1 MDLDLRKVRYFV
13 AVAER
18 LHFSRAAEELLIA
31 QPALSRQIRAL
42 EKDLGTALF
51 VRDSHGVELTAA
63 GRQLLDDAG
72 PLLAAADAARR
83 RVDRAAR
90 GDGTLVVGFRAG
102 ITVTGAVRAFAV
114 SHPGT
119 RVEVRRVEWDDQAD
133 AVRDGRVDLAFVRL
147 PVTGPGLDVR
157 PLYREPRMAALP
169 AAHPL
174 AARDAV
180 TRADLGAQAEILHLC
195 TDPEPGGAPPLSA
208 VRTVEE
214 KLEYVAAGRGVTY
227 LPLSATLLYRR
238 PDVVYRPVADLPP
251 DEVALATAAG
261 RASRLAEA
269 FAATALRTIV
279 PPGAA
284 LPVLQ
289 EPAGDDGGQPGPA
302 GDDGPTDRVAVTRS

>member
-51 VRDSHGVELTAA
+51 VRDSHGVELTEA
-63 GRQLLDDAG
+63 GRRLLEDAR

-90 GDGTLVVGFRAG
+90 GEGAVVVGFRAG
-102 ITVTGAVRAFAV
+102 IRVTDAVRAFSA
-114 SHPGT
+114 SHPGI

-169 AAHPL
+169 AGHPL

-180 TRADLGAQAEILHLC
+180 TRADLAAQAEILHLC
-195 TDPEPGGAPPLSA
+195 ANPEPGGARPLSA

-214 KLEYVAAGRGVTY
+214 KLEYVAAGRGITY
-227 LPLSATLLYRR
+227 LPLSATLLYGR
-238 PDVVYRPVADLPP
+238 PDVVYRPVTDLPP

-261 RASRLAEA
+261 RTSRAAGA
-269 FAATALRTIV
+269 FAETVLRT
-279 PPGAA
+279 
-284 LPVLQ
+284 
-289 EPAGDDGGQPGPA
+289 
-302 GDDGPTDRVAVTRS
+302 AVTRS

>member
-1 MDLDLRKVRYFV
+1 VDLDLRKVRYFV

-51 VRDSHGVELTAA
+51 VRDSHGVELTEA
-63 GRQLLDDAG
+63 GRRLLEDAR

-90 GDGTLVVGFRAG
+90 GEGAVVVGFRAG
-102 ITVTGAVRAFAV
+102 IRVTDAVRAFSA
-114 SHPGT
+114 SHPGI

-169 AAHPL
+169 AGHPL

-180 TRADLGAQAEILHLC
+180 TRADLAAQAEILHLC
-195 TDPEPGGAPPLSA
+195 ANPEPGGARPLSA

-214 KLEYVAAGRGVTY
+214 KLEYVAAGRGITY
-227 LPLSATLLYRR
+227 LPLSATLLYGR
-238 PDVVYRPVADLPP
+238 PDVVYRPVTDLPP

-261 RASRLAEA
+261 RTSRAAGA
-269 FAATALRTIV
+269 FAETVLRT
-279 PPGAA
+279 
-284 LPVLQ
+284 
-289 EPAGDDGGQPGPA
+289 
-302 GDDGPTDRVAVTRS
+302 AVTRS

>member
-51 VRDSHGVELTAA
+51 VRDSHGVELTEA
-63 GRQLLDDAG
+63 GRRLLEDAR

-90 GDGTLVVGFRAG
+90 GEGAVVVGFRAG
-102 ITVTGAVRAFAV
+102 IRVTDAVRAFSA
-114 SHPGT
+114 SHPGI

-169 AAHPL
+169 AGHPL

-180 TRADLGAQAEILHLC
+180 TRADLAAQAEILHLC
-195 TDPEPGGAPPLSA
+195 ANPEPGGARPLSA

-214 KLEYVAAGRGVTY
+214 KLEYVAAGRGITY
-227 LPLSATLLYRR
+227 LPLSATLLYAR
-238 PDVVYRPVADLPP
+238 PDVVYRPVTGLPP

-261 RASRLAEA
+261 RTSRAAGA
-269 FAATALRTIV
+269 FAETVLRS
-279 PPGAA
+279 
-284 LPVLQ
+284 
-289 EPAGDDGGQPGPA
+289 
-302 GDDGPTDRVAVTRS
+302 AVTRS

>member
-51 VRDSHGVELTAA
+51 VRDSHGVELTDA
-63 GRQLLDDAG
+63 GRRLLDDAR

-83 RVDRAAR
+83 RVEQAAR
-90 GDGTLVVGFRAG
+90 GEDTLVVGFRAG
-102 ITVTGAVRAFAV
+102 IRVTDAVRAFSA

-147 PVTGPGLDVR
+147 PVTGPGLDVS
-157 PLYREPRMAALP
+157 PLYSEPRMAALP

-174 AARDAV
+174 AARDRV
-180 TRADLGAQAEILHLC
+180 TRAELAAQAEILHLC
-195 TDPEPGGAPPLSA
+195 TNPEPGGPPPVSA

-214 KLEYVAAGRGVTY
+214 KLEYVAAGRGITY

-238 PDVVYRPVADLPP
+238 ADVVYLPVSDLPP

-261 RASRLAEA
+261 RPSRLAGA
-269 FAATALRTIV
+269 FAAAARRT
-279 PPGAA
+279 
-284 LPVLQ
+284 
-289 EPAGDDGGQPGPA
+289 
-302 GDDGPTDRVAVTRS
+302 TVTRS